1 MSCVSHEKIKRKRR
15 KVTMKFKLIC
25 CEVFM
30 RLACLAIA
38 DAPHTIDPEFT
49 KLGAHE
55 APDRM
60 RELIQ
65 KKIDEIDEAS
75 GYDAILLG
83 YGLCGNATSGIK
95 AKSVPLVIPR
105 AHDCCTIFLGS
116 KEKFAEN
123 FKDDLSSRWS
133 SVGYMEREG
142 TYLRETDTGKLLGLD
157 KDYDQLVE
165 QYGEENAQYIWE
177 TLHPQSHSD
186 QLIFIDIPEIS
197 HLGHLE
203 QFKAMAREQGKDV
216 RVIDGDVR
224 LVRELL
230 NGNWNEDEYLI
241 VPPGKEIKAVYDLE
255 KIVETL

>member
-1 MSCVSHEKIKRKRR
+1 
-15 KVTMKFKLIC
+15 MKFKLIC

-38 DAPHTIDPEFT
+38 ETPHIIDPEFT

-55 APDRM
+55 APDSLRK
-60 RELIQ
+60 LIQ
-65 KKIDEIDEAS
+65 GKIDEINEDS

-83 YGLCGNATSGIK
+83 YGLCGNAVSGIK

-116 KEKFAEN
+116 KEKFVDN
-123 FKDDLSSRWS
+123 FKDDLSSSWS
-133 SVGYMEREG
+133 SVGYMERESS
-142 TYLRETDTGKLLGLD
+142 YLRETDTGKLLGLD

-177 TLHPQSHSD
+177 TLHPQSHSS

-203 QFKAMAREQGKDV
+203 KFKKMAEEQGKDV
-216 RVIDGDVR
+216 KVIDGDVR
-224 LVRELL
+224 LIRGLL

-255 KIVETL
+255 KIVET